1 MRILFAVDILCEPD
15 IIFPWIAE
23 PEKAMLWQRDVKKGE
38 IIEETPEKIGI
49 TFREEMSESGNSIEM
64 LGEITGYVRNELITF
79 HLESKI
85 HTLDVSYSIVGNN
98 YKSTVT
104 VESIIYWKFPM
115 NLLGMIIG
123 GKMKKGILK
132 QTELEF
138 SELKRLC
145 ETEQ

>member
-1 MRILFAVDILCEPD
+1 MRILFAVDIMCGPD

-49 TFREEMSESGNSIEM
+49 TFREEMGESGNSIEM
-64 LGEITGYVRNELITF
+64 FGEITGYVQNELITF

-85 HTLDVSYSIVGNN
+85 HTLDVSYSIVGSN